1 MAKGRRDA
9 CLQAG
14 GGRAGVWVAL
24 DTHTPP
30 AAAWGRSTK
39 QLNSMV
45 LEPRGFPS
53 GVPPLRKA
61 DLLSEFSGSQHMD
74 LCT

>member
-24 DTHTPP
+24 DTHPP
-30 AAAWGRSTK
+30 PCRSLGALHQAAKLNGAGAKGLPQWGAS
-39 QLNSMV
+39 
-45 LEPRGFPS
+45 
-53 GVPPLRKA
+53 PP
-61 DLLSEFSGSQHMD
+61 
-74 LCT
+74 

>member
-24 DTHTPP
+24 DTPPP
-30 AAAWGRSTK
+30 AAWRGLHQAAKLNGAGAKGLPQWGAS
-39 QLNSMV
+39 
-45 LEPRGFPS
+45 
-53 GVPPLRKA
+53 PP
-61 DLLSEFSGSQHMD
+61 
-74 LCT
+74 